1 MKRNR
6 PAPRMARPARAA
18 PPDILAQDPL
28 LARLA
33 VVEKDAKAHLAAA
46 RQKPPAAKPAER
58 QRKEALVTLANLGFM
73 IDALRSARDEMR
85 GALDKSMTTHRA
97 LDAYQRAE
105 SLSDIPYKR

>member
-6 PAPRMARPARAA
+6 PAPRIARPSRPAA
-18 PPDILAQDPL
+18 PDILAQDPL

-33 VVEKDAKAHLAAA
+33 VIETDAKAHLVAA

-73 IDALRSARDEMR
+73 IEALRSARDDMR
-85 GALDKSMTTHRA
+85 GAIDASLTTHRA
-97 LDAYQRAE
+97 LDAYQRAD
-105 SLSDIPYKR
+105 SLSEIPYKR

>member
-6 PAPRMARPARAA
+6 PAPRVARPARPA

-33 VVEKDAKAHLAAA
+33 VVETAAKGHLAAA
-46 RQKPPAAKPAER
+46 RQKLPSARPNER

-73 IDALRSARDEMR
+73 LDALRSARDDMR
-85 GALDKSMTTHRA
+85 SALDKNLTTHRA
-97 LDAYQRAE
+97 LDAYQRAG
-105 SLSDIPYKR
+105 SLSEIPYKR

>member
-6 PAPRMARPARAA
+6 PAPRVARPARAA
-18 PPDILAQDPL
+18 PPDILSQDPL

-33 VVEKDAKAHLAAA
+33 VVETTARNQLAAA

-73 IDALRSARDEMR
+73 LDALRCARDDMR

-97 LDAYQRAE
+97 LDAYHRAG

>member
-6 PAPRMARPARAA
+6 PAPRVARPARPA

-33 VVEKDAKAHLAAA
+33 VVETAAKDHLVAA
-46 RQKPPAAKPAER
+46 RQKPPSARPNER

-73 IDALRSARDEMR
+73 LDALRGARDDMR
-85 GALDKSMTTHRA
+85 SALDKNLTTHRA
-97 LDAYQRAE
+97 LDAYQRAG
-105 SLSDIPYKR
+105 SLSEFPYKR